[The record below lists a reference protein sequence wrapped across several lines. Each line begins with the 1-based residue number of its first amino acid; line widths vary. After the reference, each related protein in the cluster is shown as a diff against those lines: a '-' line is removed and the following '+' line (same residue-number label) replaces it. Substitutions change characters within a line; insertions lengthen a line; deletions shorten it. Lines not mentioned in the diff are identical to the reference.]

1 MKGGDHMSRESMIK
15 YPQAARPDVAL
26 VVLKNMSDQVLAA
39 LVEIEQH
46 RIEHE
51 INEELVEQC

>member
-15 YPQAARPDVAL
+15 YAQAARPDVAL
-26 VVLKNMSDQVLAA
+26 VVLKNMSDRALAG

-46 RIEHE
+46 RVEHE
-51 INEELVEQC
+51 ISEELVENF